1 MWDIWYKQKNKKK
14 HLTDVL
20 RKKERI
26 FYWEPRQIRQKL
38 ENENVTPLWIKWICC
53 IWQSLEEKI
62 VLMSELMSRSRE
74 IKVVHN
80 FQQAAPMFMLKT
92 TGHMS
97 ELILSIKLLNE
108 PFWMNTPRELK
119 VMNYTSVW
127 IWRFQIDGGKKLP
140 RLFWSSSPAEM
151 FQIL

>member
-1 MWDIWYKQKNKKK
+1 MWDIWYKKTKKK

-20 RKKERI
+20 SKKEKRENF

-80 FQQAAPMFMLKT
+80 FQLAAPMFMLKT

-127 IWRFQIDGGKKLP
+127 IWRFQIDGGEKATQTVLK
-140 RLFWSSSPAEM
+140 
-151 FQIL
+151 